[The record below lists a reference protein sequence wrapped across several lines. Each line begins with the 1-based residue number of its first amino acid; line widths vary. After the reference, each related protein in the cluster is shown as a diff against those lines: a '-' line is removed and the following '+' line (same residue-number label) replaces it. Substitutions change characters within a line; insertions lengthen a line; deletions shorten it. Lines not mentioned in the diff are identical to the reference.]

1 MFNKNLYKYFSLI
14 FVPYLAVISAAFA
27 TFLTIQHLHNL
38 NLIKKNEV
46 LQIDLAR
53 KSLVRDLRAIL
64 PDIEVLANERHLKQ
78 FIKHPT
84 VANRRLL
91 EEEIISFSRNKRIYR
106 QIRLLD
112 LQGQEVVR
120 VDYDNELA
128 HGLPAD
134 ILQNKAD
141 RYYFLESI
149 TLGESELYLSPLDLN
164 IEHGIVETPHHPTI
178 RFAMPVFDDEGNKRG
193 VIVFNYQAKY
203 LLDHFDEML
212 SGTYGHIGLLNQ
224 DGYWLRSHKKHREWA
239 FMFDRNIRF
248 DHNHPKEWQEI
259 SSNESGQ
266 IHTSDGLF
274 TFSSVFPLKLIG
286 GYQPGEKKRD
296 HGTHQH
302 SDPLNYS
309 WKIVSDVPTKI
320 LNQKVFGQLLGP
332 SGLIWLLLTTM
343 GVFTSW
349 YLALTILER
358 RRLRSQNELHAKIYA
373 TSTDGIIITDANENM
388 IDINTAFESISGYS
402 RDEIIGRKPL
412 IFRSGRHDKNF
423 YENLWTEINQNGY
436 WEGEIYNRHKDGGI
450 YIEWIRISAIKD
462 SKGNVS
468 NYIALVSDITK
479 QKTTEEQLLKH
490 AHHDP
495 LTGAHNRLSFDERLI
510 HDLAHAQRNNRKLAL
525 LYIDLDKF
533 KPINDQLGHQSGD
546 VVLQTVADR
555 IMDNIRQT
563 DTLARIGGDEF
574 IIILSDIEDYSDAE
588 AVAQKI
594 KQAIKLPIAYQENTM
609 SVEASIGI
617 ATYPLDGTSKE
628 ELIHCADE
636 DMYRDKNLPRDS

>member
-1 MFNKNLYKYFSLI
+1 MFNKSFYKYFLLI
-14 FVPYLAVISAAFA
+14 FVPYIAVISAAFA
-27 TFLTIQHLHNL
+27 AFLTIQHFHNL
-38 NLIKKNEV
+38 NLIKKNEI
-46 LQIDLAR
+46 LQIDLVR
-53 KSLVRDLRAIL
+53 KSLVRDLRTIL

-84 VANRRLL
+84 DANRRLL
-91 EEEIISFSRNKRIYR
+91 EEEIVSFSRNKRIYR

-128 HGLPAD
+128 HGVPAD

-164 IEHGIVETPHHPTI
+164 IEHGVVEKPHRPTI
-178 RFAMPVFDDEGNKRG
+178 RFAMPVFDDEAIKRG
-193 VIVFNYQAKY
+193 VLVFNYQAKY

-224 DGYWLRSHKKHREWA
+224 DGFWLRSHKKDREWA
-239 FMFDRNIRF
+239 FMFDRDIRF
-248 DHNHPKEWQEI
+248 DHNHPDEWQEI
-259 SSNESGQ
+259 SIKESGQ
-266 IHTSDGLF
+266 ILTSDGLF
-274 TFSSVFPLKLIG
+274 TFSSVFPLKIIG
-286 GYQPGEKKRD
+286 GYQAGDKNSD
-296 HGTHQH
+296 HGTHQYR
-302 SDPLNYS
+302 DPYSYS
-309 WKIVSDVPTKI
+309 WKIVSDVPSEI
-320 LNQKVFGQLLGP
+320 INQKVFGQLLGP

-343 GVFTSW
+343 GVVTSW

-358 RRLRSQNELHAKIYA
+358 RKLRSQNELHAKIYA

-388 IDINTAFESISGYS
+388 IDINTAFENISGYS
-402 RDEIIGRKPL
+402 RDEVIGKKPL
-412 IFRSGRHDKNF
+412 IFRSGRHDKDF
-423 YENLWTEINQNGY
+423 YENLWAEINKRGY
-436 WEGEIYNRHKDGGI
+436 WEGEIYNRHKEGGI

-462 SKGNVS
+462 NKGNIS

-479 QKTTEEQLLKH
+479 KKTTEEQLLKH

-495 LTGAHNRLSFDERLI
+495 LTGAHNRLSFDERLS
-510 HDLAHAQRNNRKLAL
+510 HDLANVKRNSRKLAL

-533 KPINDQLGHQSGD
+533 KPINDQLGHQAGD
-546 VVLQTVADR
+546 VVLQAVADR

-588 AVAQKI
+588 AVAHKI
-594 KQAIKLPIAYQENTM
+594 KQAIKLPIAFQGNTI

-617 ATYPLDGTSKE
+617 ATYPLDGTRKE

-636 DMYRDKNLPRDS
+636 DMYRDKNLPAGT